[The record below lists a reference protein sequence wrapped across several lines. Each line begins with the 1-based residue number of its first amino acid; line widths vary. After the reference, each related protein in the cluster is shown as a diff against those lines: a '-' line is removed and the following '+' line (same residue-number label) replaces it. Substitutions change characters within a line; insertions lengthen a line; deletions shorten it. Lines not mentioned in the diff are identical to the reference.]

1 MQTRTIPLTVSA
13 TDYRRLE
20 RLARADERGPFAMAG
35 RLLRRA
41 IAQADLG
48 AAEPTESDRPTELAT
63 VRQT

>member
-48 AAEPTESDRPTELAT
+48 AAEPTESNRADRAAVSAAT
-63 VRQT
+63 

>member
-1 MQTRTIPLTVSA
+1 MSTRTIPLTVSA

-41 IAQADLG
+41 IAQADQG
-48 AAEPTESDRPTELAT
+48 AAEPINDRADRAAIGAAT
-63 VRQT
+63 